1 MFWDKWFEPKP
12 FNSGF
17 LPEKDGHKVY
27 FAEFGNPNGKPVL
40 VFNGGPGGSFHP
52 YRAKYANLRKY
63 RVIMFD
69 QRGCGRSEPSGKVGN
84 NTTQDLLN
92 DTTRL
97 VNHLKI
103 NQKIILWG
111 ASWGSTLALLWAE
124 QNPEKTDSLLLS
136 QFFLANKEHRDWEF
150 DGLGHIYPEFVAEM
164 TRKSKGNIIGYN
176 NKLIQSDNIDNQ
188 LYAVN
193 HYGWYE
199 RICGS
204 QAPSFADFK
213 ELPADELASQ
223 RIYMHYAAHNFF
235 LSDDDILDNISKISG
250 IKTLILHSRL
260 DLVCPVKA
268 AYDLQ
273 QKLDNA
279 RLIVLPAF
287 GHVNPLMRKAIKKEI
302 GEILK

>member
-124 QNPEKTDSLLLS
+124 QNPEKNRQPFVITG
-136 QFFLANKEHRDWEF
+136 FF
-150 DGLGHIYPEFVAEM
+150 G
-164 TRKSKGNIIGYN
+164 
-176 NKLIQSDNIDNQ
+176 Q
-188 LYAVN
+188 
-193 HYGWYE
+193 
-199 RICGS
+199 
-204 QAPSFADFK
+204 
-213 ELPADELASQ
+213 
-223 RIYMHYAAHNFF
+223 
-235 LSDDDILDNISKISG
+235 
-250 IKTLILHSRL
+250 
-260 DLVCPVKA
+260 
-268 AYDLQ
+268 
-273 QKLDNA
+273 
-279 RLIVLPAF
+279 
-287 GHVNPLMRKAIKKEI
+287 
-302 GEILK
+302 